1 MILRHVLGCAGEIVA
16 VKGDKRART
25 RFPVGRSH
33 RSTPSR
39 KRETMSDR
47 FSATYLIETDIH
59 LAEAAAVIAGEAS
72 TATFVKL
79 TGEAAER
86 VERLHA
92 ARVEQIT
99 ELSESDRPSLP
110 VARPTKG
117 HFRRAEVTISWP
129 LANTGPSIPNIL
141 AAVAGNLFE
150 CREVTGLRLLDL
162 DLPAALL
169 GPYQGPQFG
178 IEGTREVAGIHDRP
192 LIGTIIKPS
201 VGLTP
206 VETAELVE
214 KLVEGGIDFI
224 KDDELMADPPHCP
237 FAERVRAVMAVIRR
251 RAERTGR
258 KAMFAFNI
266 TGEIEE
272 MLERHDLVLR
282 EGGSCVMVS
291 LNWIGTTGVGRLRRH
306 AALPIHGHR
315 NGWGFFSRCPALG
328 FEFKA
333 WHKVHRLAGADHIHV
348 NGLRNKFSESD
359 ESVIASARACL
370 EPLFRNHPDPLSVMP
385 VFSSGQTVRQAADTF
400 AAIGTVDLIHAA
412 GGGIMAHPGGI
423 AAGVAA
429 LRQAWEAA
437 VTGVAI
443 EDAARTHAELR
454 QALQKFAG

>member
-1 MILRHVLGCAGEIVA
+1 MNH
-16 VKGDKRART
+16 
-25 RFPVGRSH
+25 
-33 RSTPSR
+33 
-39 KRETMSDR
+39 R
-47 FSATYLIETDIH
+47 FSATYLIETDID
-59 LAEAAAVIAGEAS
+59 LADAAAVIAGEAS

-79 TGEAAER
+79 TGAAAER

-92 ARVEQIT
+92 ARVERIA
-99 ELSESDRPSLP
+99 ERDARDSPSLP
-110 VARPTKG
+110 VARQTKEL
-117 HFRRAEVTISWP
+117 FRRAEVTISWP

-169 GPYQGPQFG
+169 GPYRGPQFG
-178 IEGTREVAGIHDRP
+178 IAGTRKLAGVHGRP

-201 VGLTP
+201 VGLDP
-206 VETAELVE
+206 SETAALVE

-237 FAERVRAVMAVIRR
+237 FAERVKAVMAVIRR
-251 RAERTGR
+251 HTERSGKT
-258 KAMFAFNI
+258 AMFAFNI
-266 TGEIEE
+266 TGEIDE
-272 MLERHDLVLR
+272 MLARHDLVVR

-291 LNWIGTTGVGRLRRH
+291 LNWVGTTGVARLRRH
-306 AALPIHGHR
+306 ASLPIHGHR
-315 NGWGFFSRCPALG
+315 NGWGFFSRCPSLG

-348 NGLRNKFSESD
+348 NGLRNKFSEPD
-359 ESVIASARACL
+359 ESVIASAQSCL
-370 EPLFRNHPDPLSVMP
+370 APLFADHPDPLQVMP

-437 VTGVAI
+437 VAGVPLA
-443 EDAARTHAELR
+443 EFARSHKELR
-454 QALQKFAG
+454 QAMEKFGP